1 MPDMSAIANPQ
12 QRRFNPYTEN
22 GGTILAVA
30 GADFTVIAGDTRQ
43 SEGYSIQTRYA
54 PKVFRLFVQL
64 SLECPPIMVI
74 ALTYYPC
81 RTDRAVLAVNGFA
94 ADGNTFVKKVK
105 QRLEVRLVLFDTIS
119 QKGIHS
125 FHVASGTDTTTQRI
139 CLSAQSRV

>member
-1 MPDMSAIANPQ
+1 
-12 QRRFNPYTEN
+12 
-22 GGTILAVA
+22 
-30 GADFTVIAGDTRQ
+30 
-43 SEGYSIQTRYA
+43 
-54 PKVFRLFVQL
+54 
-64 SLECPPIMVI
+64 MVI